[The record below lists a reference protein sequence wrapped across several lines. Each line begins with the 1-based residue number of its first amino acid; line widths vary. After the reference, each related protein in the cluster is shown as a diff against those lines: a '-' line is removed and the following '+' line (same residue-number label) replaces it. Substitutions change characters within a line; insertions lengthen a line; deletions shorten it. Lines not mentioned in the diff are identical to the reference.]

1 MKHLYVGKFSHREG
15 FQRVFFIYFLFFS
28 IIITA
33 QTYPETVQLNNVQYE
48 SYQTPTGPK
57 PGYLQ
62 ETTNEFGNKLT
73 RISDAAVFGTTDFNV
88 RHHYS
93 LDEPWNSDG
102 SLIKL
107 AGYPAAILDADTYEF
122 LYWAGIPSS
131 ATWSYSEPNIMY
143 GISGNRFVSY
153 DVTTNN
159 RQTIRTFSDYS
170 VIEYGGSKGNMS
182 IDDKYVGLIGRNGS
196 NRTLIVYDV
205 ENDVVVA
212 TRNIGTAAIGWFSV
226 SQSGQYAV
234 SCYLADGSADDQG
247 MKVFNIDLT
256 NRRHLDDYTKHGDL
270 GIDANGNDVY
280 VTFGDPVTRGNDY
293 YMKMIRLSDGV
304 QTPLFHYTSDY
315 GVWNG
320 HISCRNTSRPGWAY
334 VNEGCCQTVG
344 RKEVFAIKLD
354 GSDMIQRFAYHH
366 TNENTGYAHQA
377 HAVPN
382 RDGSKVMFASNWN
395 NQFTEAHPPSFVVE
409 APATLGI
416 EENEAVAS
424 NNIKVY
430 PNPSR
435 DGMVHIKLNGNIAVK
450 SIQLYD
456 MLGRTIRTEEMVS
469 KEKSLNLSHLPVG
482 VYLLSF
488 QTENNGSVTKRIVL
502 N

>member
-1 MKHLYVGKFSHREG
+1 
-15 FQRVFFIYFLFFS
+15 
-28 IIITA
+28 
-33 QTYPETVQLNNVQYE
+33 
-48 SYQTPTGPK
+48 
-57 PGYLQ
+57 
-62 ETTNEFGNKLT
+62 
-73 RISDAAVFGTTDFNV
+73 
-88 RHHYS
+88 
-93 LDEPWNSDG
+93 
-102 SLIKL
+102 
-107 AGYPAAILDADTYEF
+107 
-122 LYWAGIPSS
+122 
-131 ATWSYSEPNIMY
+131 
-143 GISGNRFVSY
+143 
-153 DVTTNN
+153 
-159 RQTIRTFSDYS
+159 
-170 VIEYGGSKGNMS
+170 YGGSKGNMS

-409 APATLGI
+409 APATLDI

-469 KEKSLNLSHLPVG
+469 NEKSLNLSHLPVG

>member
-1 MKHLYVGKFSHREG
+1 
-15 FQRVFFIYFLFFS
+15 
-28 IIITA
+28 
-33 QTYPETVQLNNVQYE
+33 
-48 SYQTPTGPK
+48 
-57 PGYLQ
+57 
-62 ETTNEFGNKLT
+62 
-73 RISDAAVFGTTDFNV
+73 
-88 RHHYS
+88 
-93 LDEPWNSDG
+93 
-102 SLIKL
+102 
-107 AGYPAAILDADTYEF
+107 
-122 LYWAGIPSS
+122 
-131 ATWSYSEPNIMY
+131 MY

-344 RKEVFAIKLD
+344 TGITNLRKLI
-354 GSDMIQRFAYHH
+354 HH
-366 TNENTGYAHQA
+366 
-377 HAVPN
+377 
-382 RDGSKVMFASNWN
+382 
-395 NQFTEAHPPSFVVE
+395 
-409 APATLGI
+409 
-416 EENEAVAS
+416 
-424 NNIKVY
+424 
-430 PNPSR
+430 
-435 DGMVHIKLNGNIAVK
+435 
-450 SIQLYD
+450 
-456 MLGRTIRTEEMVS
+456 
-469 KEKSLNLSHLPVG
+469 
-482 VYLLSF
+482 LLW
-488 QTENNGSVTKRIVL
+488 
-502 N
+502 